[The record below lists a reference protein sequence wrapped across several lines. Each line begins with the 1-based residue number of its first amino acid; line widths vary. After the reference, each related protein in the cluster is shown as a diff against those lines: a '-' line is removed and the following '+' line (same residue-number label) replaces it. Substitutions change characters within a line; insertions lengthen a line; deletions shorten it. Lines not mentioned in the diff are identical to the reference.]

1 MMFLFQDFLV
11 DYNKAKQQGSPTST
25 RPGYSPTHPP
35 SAPIDP
41 SSRPTPIP
49 APRFSISHSRSQSSP
64 GRSLSQPNPTRPISQ
79 LSQEDEL
86 LLEAAQVVVNLNIHC
101 GHFSA
106 KSSFFISLLES
117 DQYQFFHGSR
127 AFQNFSVS
135 NCLFGFYNRHSEW
148 IGSIL
153 DTFLDINV
161 K

>member
-86 LLEAAQVVVNLNIHC
+86 LLEAAQVVVNLNIQC

-106 KSSFFISLLES
+106 KSSFSYPCWYPTNNSSFMDRAQNFKISRFLIVCSVSTIDTLN
-117 DQYQFFHGSR
+117 GLV
-127 AFQNFSVS
+127 AFQI
-135 NCLFGFYNRHSEW
+135 LFW
-148 IGSIL
+148 IL
-153 DTFLDINV
+153 M
-161 K
+161 

>member
-106 KSSFFISLLES
+106 KSSFLYLCWNPTNTSSFMDRAHFKISRFLIVC
-117 DQYQFFHGSR
+117 
-127 AFQNFSVS
+127 SVS
-135 NCLFGFYNRHSEW
+135 
-148 IGSIL
+148 
-153 DTFLDINV
+153 TF
-161 K
+161 